1 MSRQKSNKSQDGRG
15 HDKRKQSAKRVPKY
29 MQDEIDEYI
38 NSKNNITKDVNEFIK
53 IKKLEFELTKKQK
66 ELIKLMQENKIITVT
81 GPPGT
86 SKTFVACYAAIQALL
101 SDKCSK
107 IVLSKPTEILSGT
120 KDPGALPGSL
130 DEKMSVYAES
140 FFDAFD
146 EILSI
151 KDFKHLWAEKVVEFK
166 PAQFLRGR
174 TLKNSFIIVDEFQNF
189 DIKALKSIV
198 TRLGRNSTIVF
209 MGDTKQND
217 INKKYVSVDTFN
229 DIIKPI
235 KGCAIFK
242 FERSDIVRE
251 QILIDIVDRF
261 EKFEDEGKLPDT
273 IKGN

>member
-1 MSRQKSNKSQDGRG
+1 MRPKTKE
-15 HDKRKQSAKRVPKY
+15 RKTPKY
-29 MQDEIDEYI
+29 IQEEAQ
-38 NSKNNITKDVNEFIK
+38 SFKSSPKSVAAEFIK
-53 IKKLEFELTKKQK
+53 PKKLEFELTKKQK
-66 ELIKLMQENKIITVT
+66 DLMKILSSNKIITVT

-86 SKTFVACYAAIQALL
+86 SKTFIACYAAIHAYMTG
-101 SDKCSK
+101 KCQH
-107 IVLSKPTEILSGT
+107 IILSKPTEILSGT

-130 DEKMSVYAES
+130 EEKMAVYAES

-146 EILSI
+146 EILDK
-151 KDFKHLWAEKVVEFK
+151 KDFKHLWNDKIIEFK

-174 TLKNSFIIVDEFQNF
+174 TIKNSFIIIDEFQNF

-198 TRLGRNSTIVF
+198 TRFGRNSTIVF

-217 INKKYVSVDTFN
+217 IGKKFVAVDLFN
-229 DIIKPI
+229 EIIKPI

-242 FERSDIVRE
+242 FERGDIVRE

-261 EKFEDEGKLPDT
+261 EKFEEEGKFTDT